1 MKSIKKS
8 IIRTI
13 KIVAIIN
20 VCTMISKISNVRNI
34 SFDIYLSIG
43 IISGG
48 LLINNNNKFLITT
61 VNQ

>member
-1 MKSIKKS
+1 
-8 IIRTI
+8 
-13 KIVAIIN
+13 
-20 VCTMISKISNVRNI
+20 MISKISNVRNI

-61 VNQ
+61 VNQWTE